1 MRDPSQDPE
10 RRHQSRAW
18 KLMEAL
24 EAAPFGNESR
34 LEIIQGFLDEERAGA
49 VRECDEACGVLH

>member
-24 EAAPFGNESR
+24 DAAPFGIESR
-34 LEIIQGFLDEERAGA
+34 LEIIQGFLDEERTDGWKEG
-49 VRECDEACGVLH
+49 RTD